1 MKLYTNSLRNRIFFS
16 MVVLTIVASV
26 LIAGMS
32 IYQFKEQAKDYHEKR
47 LFRKEIAIKKDIANE
62 LRETDYEITTE
73 NLPLIFRERIA
84 GISTVHGMQVNIYDL
99 EGRLRKSSRTQ
110 FKTDSLRSQVSKEIL
125 QELDNAEDGR
135 YVRRFE
141 LDGQSYRS
149 SYSYLTDNKFK
160 NIAILNLP
168 YIEND
173 DFMSYELEEFLKR
186 LSLVYTL
193 MFLISLVLA
202 YFLAR
207 YITRSIRSISDN
219 LKELDISKRN
229 RKLEVDHKGT
239 EEINTLV
246 ESYNKM
252 VEELEE
258 SAVKLATSEREQA
271 WREMAKQVAHEIKNP
286 LTPMRLT
293 VQSFQ
298 RRFDPTDPNYK
309 EKLNEYSNS
318 LIEQI
323 DVMSNIAS
331 AFSTYA
337 AMPAQKNEETDVCM
351 VTQLALDIFNESNIH
366 YSSDCESLKAVFD
379 RTQLIRVV
387 TNLVKNAIQATDVS
401 HENKIEVSVKH
412 DDLKIYIIVSD
423 SGTGIHPDFET
434 KIFEPKFTTKNS
446 GMGLGLAMVKQI
458 VENFEGSIDMETVYG
473 QGTTFTVTL
482 PRS

>member
-1 MKLYTNSLRNRIFFS
+1 M
-16 MVVLTIVASV
+16 MVLTIIASV

-47 LFRKEIAIKKDIANE
+47 LERKEVAIKKDIANE
-62 LRETDYEITTE
+62 LRETDYEISTK
-73 NLPLIFRERIA
+73 NLPLIFKNRIY
-84 GISTVHGMQVNIYDL
+84 GISTVHGMPVNIYDL
-99 EGRLRKSSRTQ
+99 QGGLRKSSKAQ
-110 FKTDSLRSQVSKEIL
+110 FTTDSISSQIPKNIL
-125 QELDNAEDGR
+125 QVLRDAEDGR
-135 YVRRFE
+135 FVKEF
-141 LDGQSYRS
+141 DKNGQSYRS
-149 SYSYLTDNKFK
+149 SYSYLTDNQFK

-186 LSLVYTL
+186 LALVYAL
-193 MFLISLVLA
+193 MFCISLVLG

-219 LKELDISKRN
+219 LKQLDISKRN

-252 VEELEE
+252 VDELEQ

-298 RRFDPTDPNYK
+298 RRFDPADPESR

-337 AMPAQKNEETDVCM
+337 TMPAQKNEDTDVCM

-366 YSSDCESLKAVFD
+366 YIEDATSLKAVFD

-387 TNLVKNAIQATDVS
+387 TNLVKNAIQAS
-401 HENKIEVSVKH
+401 HPERENTILVSVKH
-412 DDLKIYIIVSD
+412 DDRFIYLTVSD
-423 SGTGIHPDFET
+423 KGTGVLPENEQ

-458 VENFEGSIDMETVYG
+458 VENFKGSIDMKTIYG
-473 QGTTFTVTL
+473 EGTTFTVTL
-482 PRS
+482 PRSSY

>member
-1 MKLYTNSLRNRIFFS
+1 M
-16 MVVLTIVASV
+16 MVLTIIASV

-47 LFRKEIAIKKDIANE
+47 LLRKEQAIKEHIAFV
-62 LRETDYEITTE
+62 LDETDFQVVTN
-73 NLPLIFRERIA
+73 NLPYIFKEDIYGLSA
-84 GISTVHGMQVNIYDL
+84 VHGMPIYMYDL
-99 EGRLRKSSRTQ
+99 NGTLLKSSKAQ
-110 FKTDSLRSQVSKEIL
+110 FTSDGLHKQISLDIIKKL
-125 QELDNAEDGR
+125 NNADDGR
-135 YVRRFE
+135 YVQKFE
-141 LDGQSYRS
+141 VDGQSYRS
-149 SYSYLTDNKFK
+149 SYTYLTDNRFK

-173 DFMSYELEEFLKR
+173 DFMNHELEEFLKR
-186 LSLVYTL
+186 LALVYAFIFCFSIIL
-193 MFLISLVLA
+193 G
-202 YFLAR
+202 YFLSK
-207 YITRSIRSISDN
+207 YITRSIRNISDN

-229 RKLEVDHKGT
+229 RKIDIDYKGT

-252 VEELEE
+252 VDELEE

-298 RRFDPTDPNYK
+298 RRFDPENPDAK

-318 LIEQI
+318 IIEQI

-337 AMPAQKNEETDVCM
+337 TMPAQKNEETDVCM
-351 VTQLALDIFNESNIH
+351 VTQLALDIFNESNIR
-366 YSSDCESLKAVFD
+366 YTEDVDSLMAVFD

-387 TNLVKNAIQATDVS
+387 TNLVKNAIQATHSDR
-401 HENKIEVSVKH
+401 ENIIEVSVTH
-412 DDLKIYIIVSD
+412 DSD
-423 SGTGIHPDFET
+423 HIFLTVKDAGTGVHPDNEK

-458 VENFEGSIDMETVYG
+458 VENFNGKIEMHTVYG
-473 QGTTFTVTL
+473 KETRFIVTL
-482 PRS
+482 PRC

>member
-1 MKLYTNSLRNRIFFS
+1 

>member
-1 MKLYTNSLRNRIFFS
+1 M
-16 MVVLTIVASV
+16 MVLTIIASV

-47 LFRKEIAIKKDIANE
+47 LLRKEQAIKEDISYVLE
-62 LRETDYEITTE
+62 KTDFEVITK
-73 NLPLIFRERIA
+73 NLKNIFRDEIYGLSA
-84 GISTVHGMQVNIYDL
+84 VHGMPIYMHDL
-99 EGRLRKSSRTQ
+99 QGKLRKSSKAQ
-110 FKTDSLRSQVSKEIL
+110 FVTDSIHSQISGPILNKLRNS
-125 QELDNAEDGR
+125 DDGR
-135 YVRRFE
+135 YVREFE
-141 LDGQSYRS
+141 IDGQSYRS
-149 SYSYLTDNKFK
+149 SYSYLTDNQFK

-186 LSLVYTL
+186 LALVYAL
-193 MFLISLVLA
+193 MFCISIVLG

-207 YITRSIRSISDN
+207 YITRSIRNISDN

-229 RKLEVDHKGT
+229 RKLEVDHQGT

-252 VEELEE
+252 VDELEE
-258 SAVKLATSEREQA
+258 SAVKLARSEREQA

-298 RRFDPTDPNYK
+298 RRFDPAGHDSK

-323 DVMSNIAS
+323 DIMSNIAS

-337 AMPAQKNEETDVCM
+337 TMPAQKNEETDVCM

-366 YSSDCESLKAVFD
+366 YREDATSLKAVFD

-387 TNLVKNAIQATDVS
+387 TNLVKNAIQAS
-401 HENKIEVSVKH
+401 HPDRKNTIVVSVKH
-412 DDLKIYIIVSD
+412 DNYKIYLTVSD
-423 SGTGIHPDFET
+423 KGTGIHSNNQK

-458 VENFEGSIDMETVYG
+458 VENFKGSIDMKTIYG
-473 QGTTFTVTL
+473 EGTIFTVTL

>member
-1 MKLYTNSLRNRIFFS
+1 

-47 LFRKEIAIKKDIANE
+47 LSRKEIAIKKDIANE
-62 LRETDYEITTE
+62 LRETDYEISTE
-73 NLPLIFRERIA
+73 NLPLIFRDRIS

-99 EGRLRKSSRTQ
+99 QGKLRKSSRTE
-110 FKTDSLRSQVSKEIL
+110 FKTDSLRSQVSKDIL
-125 QELDNAEDGR
+125 EKLGNSDDGR

-160 NIAILNLP
+160 NIGILNLP

-298 RRFDPTDPNYK
+298 RRFDPTDPDYK

-351 VTQLALDIFNESNIH
+351 VTQLALDIFNESNIR
-366 YSSDCESLKAVFD
+366 YTSDCESLTAVFD

-387 TNLVKNAIQATDVS
+387 TNLVKNAIQATDIN
-401 HENKIEVSVKH
+401 HENNIEVSVKS
-412 DDLKIYIIVSD
+412 DDLKIYITVAD
-423 SGTGIHPDFET
+423 TGTGVHPDFED

-458 VENFEGSIDMETVYG
+458 VENFEGTITMTTTYG
-473 QGTTFTVTL
+473 EGTSFTVTL
-482 PRS
+482 PKSS

>member
-1 MKLYTNSLRNRIFFS
+1 

-47 LFRKEIAIKKDIANE
+47 LLRKEIAIKTDIANE
-62 LRETDYEITTE
+62 LRETDYEISTE
-73 NLPLIFRERIA
+73 NLPLIFRERIS
-84 GISTVHGMQVNIYDL
+84 GISTVHGMPVNIYDL
-99 EGRLRKSSRTQ
+99 QGKLRKSSRTV
-110 FKTDSLRSQVSKEIL
+110 FKTDSMKSQVHKEIL
-125 QELDNAEDGR
+125 EKLSNADDGR
-135 YVRRFE
+135 FVRRFE
-141 LDGQSYRS
+141 VDGQSYRS

-309 EKLNEYSNS
+309 EKLDEYSNS

-351 VTQLALDIFNESNIH
+351 VTQLALDIFNESNIQ
-366 YSSDCESLKAVFD
+366 YTSDCESIKAVFD

-387 TNLVKNAIQATDVS
+387 TNLVKNAIQATDVN
-401 HENKIEVSVKH
+401 HENNIEVSVKH
-412 DDLKIYIIVSD
+412 DTLNIYITVSD
-423 SGTGIHPDFET
+423 TGTGIHPDFEN

>member
-1 MKLYTNSLRNRIFFS
+1 M
-16 MVVLTIVASV
+16 MVLTIIASV

-32 IYQFKEQAKDYHEKR
+32 IYQFQEQAKDYHEKR
-47 LFRKEIAIKKDIANE
+47 LFRKEQAIKENISYVIEK
-62 LRETDYEITTE
+62 TDFEVTTE
-73 NLPLIFRERIA
+73 NLKNIFKEEIYGLSAIHEMPIYMHDLQGKLI
-84 GISTVHGMQVNIYDL
+84 
-99 EGRLRKSSRTQ
+99 KSSKAQ
-110 FKTDSLRSQVSKEIL
+110 FVSDSKHSQISSSILEKLRDS
-125 QELDNAEDGR
+125 EDGR
-135 YVRRFE
+135 YVEKFE
-141 LDGQSYRS
+141 IGGQSYRS
-149 SYSYLTDNKFK
+149 SYSYLTDNQFK

-186 LSLVYTL
+186 LGLVYAL
-193 MFLISLVLA
+193 MFFISIVLG

-219 LKELDISKRN
+219 LKQLDLSKRN
-229 RKLEVDHKGT
+229 RKLEIDHKGT

-252 VEELEE
+252 VDELEE

-298 RRFDPTDPNYK
+298 RRFDPTDAEFK

-337 AMPAQKNEETDVCM
+337 TMPAQKNEETDVCM
-351 VTQLALDIFNESNIH
+351 VTQLALDIFNESNI
-366 YSSDCESLKAVFD
+366 YYLEDADSLKAVFD

-387 TNLVKNAIQATDVS
+387 TNLVKNAIQASDPGR
-401 HENKIEVSVKH
+401 ENKIVVSVKH
-412 DDLKIYIIVSD
+412 DDKKIYLTVSD
-423 SGTGIHPDFET
+423 NGTGVLAEHQR

-458 VENFEGSIDMETVYG
+458 VENFNGTIHMKTIYG
-473 QGTTFTVTL
+473 EGTTFTVTL